1 MDGKIIGILLFTA
14 FALFVAPQI
23 ALMGFLSPVTIAG
36 LLLFW
41 LFLALCLITPCLIVK
56 KNDCISETEESD

>member
-1 MDGKIIGILLFTA
+1 MDGKIIWILLFTA

-23 ALMGFLSPVTIAG
+23 AYLGLLSPVTIAG

-41 LFLALCLITPCLIVK
+41 LFLALCLITPGLIVK
-56 KNDCISETEESD
+56 KNDCINETEDGD